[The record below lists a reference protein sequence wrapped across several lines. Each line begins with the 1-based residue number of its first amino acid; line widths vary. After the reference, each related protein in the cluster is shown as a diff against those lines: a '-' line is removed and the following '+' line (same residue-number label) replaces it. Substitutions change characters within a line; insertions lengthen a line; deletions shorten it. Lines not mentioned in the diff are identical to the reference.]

1 MTAAILFGLAAAFCW
16 GIADYS
22 AALIGRRG
30 GSFPVL
36 LTAHS
41 GAVVAMTLALPL
53 APGGGLS
60 SRQLLAALAI
70 GPLAVATFVCLFRA
84 LEIGPVAVVS
94 PVVSAWGLVT
104 LMLALVL
111 LGELLSPPQAV
122 GCALLLGG
130 VLLGTVG
137 GRGDLR
143 AAPRARAG
151 VLFAF
156 ATMLGLG
163 AHNFLLGHLA
173 QTAGWFLPLY
183 VSRAS
188 GVAIMIVIAAATAQW
203 PWRRLRRRDLL
214 LAAAVPGVL
223 ASLGSMAFNRGAEVG
238 SVSVVAAASSVY
250 PLIAVAAGV
259 LLLGERL
266 ARRQLVALATIFAG
280 LLALS
285 AAA

>member
-1 MTAAILFGLAAAFCW
+1 
-16 GIADYS
+16 
-22 AALIGRRG
+22 
-30 GSFPVL
+30 
-36 LTAHS
+36 
-41 GAVVAMTLALPL
+41 MTLALPL

-60 SRQLLAALAI
+60 SGQLLAALAI
-70 GPLAVATFVCLFRA
+70 GPLAVTTFVCLFRA
-84 LEIGPVAVVS
+84 LEIGPLAVVS

-104 LMLALVL
+104 LMLGLVL
-111 LGELLSPPQAV
+111 LGEMLSPPQAV

-156 ATMLGLG
+156 ATMLCLG

-203 PWRRLRRRDLL
+203 PWRRMRRRDLL

-223 ASLGSMAFNRGAEVG
+223 ASLGSLAFNRGAEVG
-238 SVSVVAAASSVY
+238 SVSIVAAASSVY

-266 ARRQLVALATIFAG
+266 ARRQLVALSTICAG